1 MIVNPKVVDIG
12 CFSHTIDH
20 VGGYFKTPALTD
32 FTSLWI
38 SLFSHS
44 PNNRLLWKTKTARS
58 MKSYSSNRWWSKWE
72 VMQQIFLYFGD
83 IAPFLDENEDIG
95 PAL

>member
-1 MIVNPKVVDIG
+1 MRERASTNNVVMCTLMIVNPKVVDIG

-44 PNNRLLWKTKTARS
+44 PNNRLL
-58 MKSYSSNRWWSKWE
+58 
-72 VMQQIFLYFGD
+72 
-83 IAPFLDENEDIG
+83 
-95 PAL
+95 